1 MIVLLS
7 LFIILLIIKMA
18 CQGGEKMKNEM
29 ISYVKY
35 YFLVFICGAAFI
47 CEHQLFVVF
56 CFCFL
61 HVCVSPRQIIVFDE
75 ECFQGRRHEFTS
87 ECCNVMEFGFETV
100 RSLRVESGA

>member
-1 MIVLLS
+1 
-7 LFIILLIIKMA
+7 MA

-56 CFCFL
+56 FVCFL
-61 HVCVSPRQIIVFDE
+61 HVCVSP
-75 ECFQGRRHEFTS
+75 
-87 ECCNVMEFGFETV
+87 V
-100 RSLRVESGA
+100 RSLSSMRSASRAVAMSSPPSAAT